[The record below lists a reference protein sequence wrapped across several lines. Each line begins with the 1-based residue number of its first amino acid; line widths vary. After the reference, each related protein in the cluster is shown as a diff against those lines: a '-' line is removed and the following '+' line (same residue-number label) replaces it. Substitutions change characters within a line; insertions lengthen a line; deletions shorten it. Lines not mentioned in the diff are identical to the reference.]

1 MSTPCNKQPSCCT
14 FVINN
19 KKKFIMKIT
28 RKQIIT
34 LIVIATATTLALVV
48 NFLVMT
54 YVGVTSSVKI
64 VAIAGIITAMLQ
76 NFFITLWPKT

>member
-1 MSTPCNKQPSCCT
+1 
-14 FVINN
+14 
-19 KKKFIMKIT
+19 MKIT